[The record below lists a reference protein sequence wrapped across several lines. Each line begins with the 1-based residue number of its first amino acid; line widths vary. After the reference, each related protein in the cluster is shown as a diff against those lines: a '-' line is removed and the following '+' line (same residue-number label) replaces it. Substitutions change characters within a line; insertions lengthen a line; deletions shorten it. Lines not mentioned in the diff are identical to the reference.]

1 MKIIVK
7 EDLVSDEVSL
17 RLYDKGIHI
26 LSDHTIV
33 HERGSHTLEYFK
45 PTQSQLKKYLSQN
58 HQIFVNTMPD
68 LSVNEVQ
75 GFDVY
80 VSSFNS
86 PKKNADKPIPKTAL
100 SVSSFTNLGIKIG
113 RAHV

>member
-7 EDLVSDEVSL
+7 EDLVSDEVAL

-26 LSDHTIV
+26 LSEI
-33 HERGSHTLEYFK
+33 GSHKLECFK
-45 PTQSQLKKYLSQN
+45 PTQSQVKKYLSQN
-58 HQIFVNTMPD
+58 YQIFVNTMPD

-80 VSSFNS
+80 VSSFNF
-86 PKKNADKPIPKTAL
+86 PKKIVGFKQTEEEAYNKGFEEALKLIP
-100 SVSSFTNLGIKIG
+100 
-113 RAHV
+113 

>member
-26 LSDHTIV
+26 LSDHTVIY
-33 HERGSHTLEYFK
+33 EYEKENISIEFFK

-58 HQIFVNTMPD
+58 YQIFVNTMPD

-80 VSSFNS
+80 VSSFNF
-86 PKKNADKPIPKTAL
+86 PKKIVGFKQTEEEAYNKGFEEALKLIP
-100 SVSSFTNLGIKIG
+100 
-113 RAHV
+113 